1 MGIEQSETS
10 PIKLRLIQMDLK
22 QRSLLLVAED
32 YSATRLILSSEGIL
46 YETFVAST
54 TSLTHPL
61 TERSVEKLAAE
72 AQPTRDK
79 DSTVTVTGRLKTQ
92 PKEGSPDSRGRP
104 TATARLA
111 YHQEG
116 SPEAQ
121 FYFATFHGGTREIA
135 LKLPVDAPITVLG
148 YARP

>member
-1 MGIEQSETS
+1 MGIEQQETS

-54 TSLTHPL
+54 MPLTYPL

-72 AQPTRDK
+72 AQPTRDI
-79 DSTVTVTGRLKTQ
+79 DSTVTLTGRLKAQ
-92 PKEGSPDSRGRP
+92 PKEGRPDTRGNP
-104 TATARLA
+104 TAWA
-111 YHQEG
+111 
-116 SPEAQ
+116 
-121 FYFATFHGGTREIA
+121 
-135 LKLPVDAPITVLG
+135 
-148 YARP
+148 